1 MMAGYVAF
9 TGTDELTGWLPAL
22 CIFIYCTQHRREMF
36 VDFPQRAHNKKSG
49 QKANY
54 FLDERA
60 FLK

>member
-9 TGTDELTGWLPAL
+9 TGTDELAGCLLYVYLFIARSIAGKCL
-22 CIFIYCTQHRREMF
+22 LIFRSARTI
-36 VDFPQRAHNKKSG
+36 KKSG